1 MVAMIDYKQHTL
13 SNGLRVLVNRDDASG
28 MAAVNMLY
36 AVGSADES
44 PERTGFAHLFEH
56 LMFRGTKQVPAYDV
70 PVQEVCGENNAFT
83 SADYTDFYLTMPKEN
98 FETGLWLEADRM
110 RGLDLSEETLEL
122 EKSVVVEEFR
132 QRYLNRPYGEQWH
145 TLRDMVY
152 TESPYR
158 WPVIGLSPDHIRNA
172 TIDEVRAFY
181 DRFYIPSGA
190 VLSVSA
196 DIEAER
202 IFEAA
207 ERYFGHL
214 PTYPAP
220 ERKCATQSP
229 LEGPV
234 RRTIEAAVP
243 ADQITIA
250 FLMERRTERGYYLC
264 DLLTDLLAG
273 GESARLFRH
282 LVKEKQIFSAAN
294 AYITGESGNG
304 LLILTGQLC
313 SGVAIEQAEDALYEE
328 LQLLAEE
335 PIGDYELQKVKN
347 KFEANITFGEL
358 NVMNKAMNLGYY
370 AMLGDM
376 NLLNSEIDIYRSI
389 TAEEVAAY
397 VATNLTPQR
406 SATLI
411 YRKKQNKI

>member
-1 MVAMIDYKQHTL
+1 MIDFKQHTL
-13 SNGLRVLVNRDDASG
+13 ANGLRVLANRDECSG
-28 MAAVNMLY
+28 MAAVNILY

-44 PERTGFAHLFEH
+44 SERTGFAHLFEH
-56 LMFRGTKQVPAYDV
+56 LMFRGTSAVPSYDT

-83 SADYTDFYLTMPKEN
+83 SADYTDFYVTMPKEN

-110 RGLDLSEETLEL
+110 RGLYIDAETLEV
-122 EKSVVVEEFR
+122 EKSVVIEEFR

-145 TLRDMVY
+145 TLRSMVY
-152 TESPYR
+152 TTSPYR
-158 WPVIGLSPDHIRNA
+158 WPVIGLTPDHIREA
-172 TIDEVRAFY
+172 SVEEVRAFY
-181 DRFYIPSGA
+181 NRFYIPSGA
-190 VLSVSA
+190 ILSVSA
-196 DIEAER
+196 DIEPER

-214 PTYPAP
+214 PTLPTP
-220 ERKCATQSP
+220 VRGNLHQEP
-229 LEGPV
+229 LAGPV
-234 RRTIEAAVP
+234 RRVIESAVP

-250 FLMERRTERGYYLC
+250 FLMERRSERGYYIC

-273 GESARLFRH
+273 GESARIFQH
-282 LVKEKQIFSAAN
+282 LVKQKQIFSAAN
-294 AYITGESGNG
+294 AYITGEVGEG

-313 SGVAIEQAEDALYEE
+313 SGVTIEQAEQALYEE
-328 LQLLAEE
+328 LRLLSEE
-335 PIGDYELQKVKN
+335 PIGEYELQKVKN

-376 NLLNSEIDIYRSI
+376 ALLNGEIDIYRSI
-389 TAEEVAAY
+389 TAEEIASY
-397 VATNLTPQR
+397 VRTRLTPQR

-411 YRKKQNKI
+411 YRKTK

>member
-1 MVAMIDYKQHTL
+1 MIDFKQHTL
-13 SNGLRVLVNRDDASG
+13 ANGLRVLANRDECSG
-28 MAAVNMLY
+28 MAAVNILY

-44 PERTGFAHLFEH
+44 AERTGFAHLFEH
-56 LMFRGTKQVPAYDV
+56 LMFRGTAAVPSYDT

-83 SADYTDFYLTMPKEN
+83 SADYTDFYVTMPKEN

-110 RGLDLSEETLEL
+110 RGLNIDAETLEV
-122 EKSVVVEEFR
+122 EKSVVIEEFR

-145 TLRDMVY
+145 TLRSMVY
-152 TESPYR
+152 TTSPYR
-158 WPVIGLSPDHIRNA
+158 WPVIGLTPDHIREA
-172 TIDEVRAFY
+172 SVEEVRAFY

-190 VLSVSA
+190 ILSVSA
-196 DIEAER
+196 DIEPER
-202 IFEAA
+202 VFEAA

-214 PTYPAP
+214 PTLPAP
-220 ERKCATQSP
+220 VRGDLHQEP
-229 LEGPV
+229 LAGPV
-234 RRTIEAAVP
+234 RKVIEAAVP

-250 FLMERRTERGYYLC
+250 FLMDRRSERGYYIC

-273 GESARLFRH
+273 GESARIFQH
-282 LVKEKQIFSAAN
+282 LVKQKQIFSAAN
-294 AYITGESGNG
+294 AYITGEVGEG

-313 SGVAIEQAEDALYEE
+313 SGVTIEQAEEALYEE
-328 LQLLAEE
+328 LRLLSEE
-335 PIGDYELQKVKN
+335 PIGEYELQKVKN

-376 NLLNSEIDIYRSI
+376 ALLNGEIDIYRSI
-389 TAEEVAAY
+389 TAEEIATY
-397 VATNLTPQR
+397 VRTRLVPQR

-411 YRKKQNKI
+411 YRKTK